1 MNNDIIQ
8 FKNSIKKNK
17 ESRFHKIT
25 NSFGVYDSYKW
36 IRKNKWLNIGRPVTE
51 HEFYSI
57 IRTMNKELTKNEINY
72 IIDIIMTWIKRH
84 M

>member
-17 ESRFHKIT
+17 ESRLHKIT

-57 IRTMNKELTKNEINY
+57 IRTMNK
-72 IIDIIMTWIKRH
+72 
-84 M
+84 